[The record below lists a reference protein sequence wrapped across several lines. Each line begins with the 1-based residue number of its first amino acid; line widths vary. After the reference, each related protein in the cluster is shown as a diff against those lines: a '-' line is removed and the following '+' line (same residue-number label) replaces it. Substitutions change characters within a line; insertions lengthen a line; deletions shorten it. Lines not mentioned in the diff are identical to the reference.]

1 MAFRLFRALFGGR
14 RRDLALSIDGV
25 ADAARAR
32 AGADGMDARQR
43 RLWTF
48 LCEASRRTL
57 RQLLADG
64 GDPMIDWDLRK
75 HARRVDDARLVT
87 LFWWMLLYQ
96 IVLFRNRGMDG
107 CAPDGEVDAM
117 HDSARRFLETEFA
130 RLDADFAP
138 PGPWA
143 DNWRRQFT
151 LESAMALYNHTYILL
166 GVPGDLTKRINH
178 VSHFT
183 TATERAYDEMAKD
196 EGGAANRT

>member
-1 MAFRLFRALFGGR
+1 MAFRLLRALSRSGR
-14 RRDLALSIDGV
+14 RNLALSIDGV
-25 ADAARAR
+25 AKVARAR
-32 AGADGMDARQR
+32 AREDGLDARQE
-43 RLWTF
+43 RLWAF

-57 RQLLADG
+57 RRILADG
-64 GDPMIDWDLRK
+64 GDAMMDWELRK

-107 CAPDGEVDAM
+107 YAPDEEVNAM
-117 HDSARRFLETEFA
+117 HDSARRFLETELA
-130 RLDADFAP
+130 RVDADFAP

-183 TATERAYDEMAKD
+183 TATERAYDEMARD
-196 EGGAANRT
+196 AGGAANRT